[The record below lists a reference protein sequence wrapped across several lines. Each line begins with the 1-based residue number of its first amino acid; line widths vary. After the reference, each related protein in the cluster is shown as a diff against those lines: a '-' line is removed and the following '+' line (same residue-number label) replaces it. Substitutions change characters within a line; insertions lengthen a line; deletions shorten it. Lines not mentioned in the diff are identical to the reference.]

1 MTTTTENEAAQR
13 LEAPPDGRRWRVLA
27 IAGVAQY
34 LAILDLF
41 AVTVAF
47 PTLRDSFDS
56 STSAVSWTLNAYTI
70 VMAALLVP
78 AGRLADD
85 TGRKRGFLIGIALF
99 GLASIA
105 CGAAPNLTT
114 LIIARVAQAV
124 AAALL
129 VPTGLGLVLP
139 SFPRR
144 EHATVMGIWTA
155 IAAAGAAS
163 GPVLGGLLLQAGWRW
178 IFLLNV
184 PFTVAAFALGLR
196 VLPDIAPGVRRRLD
210 PVGALLILG
219 ATAGFTTVFVQA
231 AEWGHTGPATLGMLA
246 AAIAL
251 AVWFGWHIRHHPD
264 PVVSPVVLRHKL
276 FRTATLGVFCYYLAF
291 AAMILEITLFLTE
304 RLHYSVL
311 AASLGVAPLPISC
324 LLMSPFSGRFIAR
337 FGARASAALGGA
349 CLAIGCAW
357 WALASGF
364 TDSYAVIIL
373 PGGILAG
380 ASTALLQPPLFG
392 SAALLP
398 ADQTS
403 LGSGTLMMARQTSSA
418 LGVAVLTAILGAGT
432 HHTLGEY
439 RAGWI
444 FMTIVGIAAMFAGL
458 AYRPERPR
466 EPAPRR
472 EEPGRDLVRPG
483 STSSGLL
490 IAEESAMIAFLGLGG
505 GDAALLLGGQVHRG
519 ATPDH
524 ANPVEGQHH
533 DRDGGQDQADARTRA
548 VVVTQAGGVP
558 MPDREDAEDAADGR
572 SRDRDP
578 GQHPA
583 PGGQREQ

>member
-1 MTTTTENEAAQR
+1 MTTTTEDEAAQR
-13 LEAPPDGRRWRVLA
+13 VETVSAGRYRVLA
-27 IAGVAQY
+27 IAGIAQF

-47 PTLRDSFDS
+47 PALRESFDS
-56 STSAVSWTLNAYTI
+56 STGAVSWTLNAYTI

-99 GLASIA
+99 GLASLA
-105 CGAAPNLTT
+105 CGTAPNLAV
-114 LIIARVAQAV
+114 LIVARITQAA

-144 EHATVMGIWTA
+144 EHAMVMGIWTA
-155 IAAAGAAS
+155 IAAAGGAS
-163 GPVLGGLLLQAGWRW
+163 APVLGGLLLQAGWRW

-184 PFTVAAFALGLR
+184 PFTVVAFVLGLR

-210 PVGALLILG
+210 PLGALLILG

-231 AEWGHTGPATLGMLA
+231 DTWGYTGVATLGMLI
-246 AAIAL
+246 AAIGL
-251 AVWFGWHIRHHPD
+251 AVWFAVHIRQHPD

-276 FRTATLGVFCYYLAF
+276 FRTALLGVFCYYLAF

-324 LLMSPFSGRFIAR
+324 LLLSPFSGRFIAR

-349 CLAIGCAW
+349 CLAAGAGW
-357 WALASGF
+357 WVLASGL
-364 TDSYAVIIL
+364 TDSYALIIL

-398 ADQTS
+398 AAETS

-418 LGVAVLTAILGAGT
+418 LGVAILTAILGAGA
-432 HHTLGEY
+432 HHTLGEF
-439 RAGWI
+439 RVGWLFMAVAGI
-444 FMTIVGIAAMFAGL
+444 TATFAGL
-458 AYRPERPR
+458 AYRP
-466 EPAPRR
+466 
-472 EEPGRDLVRPG
+472 
-483 STSSGLL
+483 
-490 IAEESAMIAFLGLGG
+490 
-505 GDAALLLGGQVHRG
+505 
-519 ATPDH
+519 
-524 ANPVEGQHH
+524 
-533 DRDGGQDQADARTRA
+533 DR
-548 VVVTQAGGVP
+548 
-558 MPDREDAEDAADGR
+558 
-572 SRDRDP
+572 
-578 GQHPA
+578 
-583 PGGQREQ
+583 

>member
-1 MTTTTENEAAQR
+1 MTTENEAGQR
-13 LEAPPDGRRWRVLA
+13 LEAAPDGRRWRVLA

-47 PTLRDSFDS
+47 PTLRESFDS

-105 CGAAPNLTT
+105 CGAAPNLTV
-114 LIIARVAQAV
+114 LVIARIAQAV

-178 IFLLNV
+178 IFFLNV

-210 PVGALLILG
+210 PLGALLILG

-231 AEWGHTGPATLGMLA
+231 AEWGYTGPATLGMLA
-246 AAIAL
+246 VSLAL
-251 AVWFGWHIRHHPD
+251 AVWFGWHIGHHPD

-324 LLMSPFSGRFIAR
+324 LLMSPFSGRFVAR
-337 FGARASAALGGA
+337 FGARTSAALGGA
-349 CLAIGCAW
+349 CLAVGCAW
-357 WALASGF
+357 WMLASGF
-364 TDSYAVIIL
+364 TDSYVVIIL

-439 RAGWI
+439 RAGWL
-444 FMTIVGIAAMFAGL
+444 FMTIAGIAAMFAGL
-458 AYRPERPR
+458 AYRPDRVRVWTDEKS
-466 EPAPRR
+466 PAAM
-472 EEPGRDLVRPG
+472 ELRPG
-483 STSSGLL
+483 SVGSGLL
-490 IAEESAMIAFLGLGG
+490 VAEQAAMVAFLGLGG
-505 GDAALLLGGQVHRG
+505 GDATLLLGGQVHRG
-519 ATPDH
+519 AAPDH
-524 ANPVEGQHH
+524 ADPVEGQHH
-533 DRDGGQDQADARTRA
+533 DRDGGQDQADTRA
-548 VVVTQAGGVP
+548 RAMVIAQAGGVA
-558 MPDREDAEDAADGR
+558 MPDREDAEHAADGR
-572 SRDRDP
+572 SGDRDP

>member
-1 MTTTTENEAAQR
+1 MTTTTEREAALRQQSQD
-13 LEAPPDGRRWRVLA
+13 PPNPRRWQILA
-27 IAGVAQY
+27 IAGIAQF

-47 PTLRDSFDS
+47 PTLQATFGT

-105 CGAAPNLTT
+105 CGVAPTLGT
-114 LIIARVAQAV
+114 LIAARVVQAA

-178 IFLLNV
+178 IFFLNV
-184 PFTVAAFALGLR
+184 PFTLAAFILGIV
-196 VLPDIAPGVRRRLD
+196 VLPDIKLHAKRRLD
-210 PVGALLILG
+210 LLGALLILG

-231 AEWGHTGPATLGMLA
+231 STWGYTGPATLGCLA
-246 AAIAL
+246 AAVVL
-251 AVWFGWHIRHHPD
+251 TGWFAWHVQHHPD

-276 FRTATLGVFCYYLAF
+276 FRTATFGVFCYYLAF
-291 AAMILEITLFLTE
+291 AAMILEATLFLTE
-304 RLHYSVL
+304 HWHYSVL
-311 AASLGVAPLPISC
+311 ASSLGVAPMPISC
-324 LLMSPFSGRFIAR
+324 LLLSPFSGRFVALV
-337 FGARASAALGGA
+337 GARASAALGGA
-349 CLAIGCAW
+349 SLAVGCAW
-357 WALASGF
+357 WAVSSGF
-364 TDSYAVIIL
+364 TDSYALVIL
-373 PGGILAG
+373 PGSVLAG

-398 ADQTS
+398 ADQIS
-403 LGSGTLMMARQTSSA
+403 LGSGTLMMARQTASA
-418 LGVAVLTAILGAGT
+418 LGVAILMAILGEGT
-432 HHTLGEY
+432 QRTLGEF

-444 FMTIVGIAAMFAGL
+444 YMVVVGIAAMFAGL
-458 AYRPERPR
+458 AYRPKTMAEPR
-466 EPAPRR
+466 
-472 EEPGRDLVRPG
+472 
-483 STSSGLL
+483 
-490 IAEESAMIAFLGLGG
+490 
-505 GDAALLLGGQVHRG
+505 
-519 ATPDH
+519 
-524 ANPVEGQHH
+524 
-533 DRDGGQDQADARTRA
+533 
-548 VVVTQAGGVP
+548 
-558 MPDREDAEDAADGR
+558 
-572 SRDRDP
+572 
-578 GQHPA
+578 
-583 PGGQREQ
+583 